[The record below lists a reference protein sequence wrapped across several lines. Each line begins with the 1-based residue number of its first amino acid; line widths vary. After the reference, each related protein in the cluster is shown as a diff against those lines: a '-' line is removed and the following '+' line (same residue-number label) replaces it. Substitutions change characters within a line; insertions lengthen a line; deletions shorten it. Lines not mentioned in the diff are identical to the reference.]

1 MYEPGRWIRTE
12 KSLEKDL
19 HQETPKKKAR
29 TDLDDGFVK
38 NKSYGMDL
46 DLG

>member
-1 MYEPGRWIRTE
+1 MDSYRKIFRKGSASR
-12 KSLEKDL
+12 D
-19 HQETPKKKAR
+19 PKKKAR